1 MESNDWQ
8 AVLTTALD
16 RMRRGDPGALS
27 FMEEQAAR
35 SGSPPQ
41 LWLMLA
47 EARRVAGSEAGCE
60 AALDEALKR
69 DGRFVQ
75 ALLAKGELVA
85 QRGDDRAAVSFLS
98 MALSQ
103 APPNPPPALAE
114 RLQRATALIA
124 AAQVRFSGHLEGQLR
139 HAGLGA
145 DRPERFAEAVAILKG
160 EAQVQLQQP
169 TSFYYPGLPQ
179 LAFHNP
185 ADHPWMATLEAAAPA
200 MRAEVEALLSGDTF
214 APYVQ
219 GDASRANRGHALLDD
234 PRWSAFYLWKDGA
247 VIADNAARC
256 PATMNALEA
265 APLPM
270 IPGRAPNIL
279 FSQLRPMT
287 HIPPHWG
294 MLNTRLICHIPLIVP
309 EGCRLRVGN
318 HERRVEAGKA
328 LLFDDSILHEAWN
341 DSEETRVILLLE
353 VWNPALG
360 AAERDALTAMF
371 GAIGLYGEG

>member
-1 MESNDWQ
+1 MNDWQ
-8 AVLTTALD
+8 AVLTTALE
-16 RMRRGDPGALS
+16 RMRRGDPTALP
-27 FMEEQAAR
+27 FMEDQAVR
-35 SGSPPQ
+35 PDCPPQ

-47 EARRVAGSEAGCE
+47 EARRMAGSESGCE

-85 QRGDDRAAVSFLS
+85 QRGDDRGAVSFLEL
-98 MALSQ
+98 ALSQ
-103 APPNPPPALAE
+103 APANPPPALAE
-114 RLQRATALIA
+114 RLARARGLIA
-124 AAQVRFSGHLEGQLR
+124 AAQGRFADHLDRQLR
-139 HAGLGA
+139 DAGLGA
-145 DRPERFAEAVAILKG
+145 DRPERFTEAIAILKG

-179 LAFHNP
+179 IAFHDP
-185 ADHPWMATLEAAAPA
+185 ADHPWIASLEAAAPA
-200 MRAEVEALLSGDTF
+200 MRAEVEALLGGDTF

-219 GDASRANRGHALLDD
+219 GDTSRANRGHALLDD

-247 VIADNAARC
+247 VVADNAARC
-256 PATMNALEA
+256 PATMKALEA

-270 IPGRAPNIL
+270 IPGRAPSVL
-279 FSQLRPMT
+279 FSQLRPKT

-309 EGCRLRVGN
+309 DGCRLRVGN

-328 LLFDDSILHEAWN
+328 LLFDDSILHEAFN
-341 DSEETRVILLLE
+341 DSDETRVILLLE
-353 VWNPALG
+353 VWNPALS
-360 AAERDALTAMF
+360 AAEREALTAMF